1 MTTPH
6 PPQHQQD
13 PSSGTG
19 PHGADSGPGRTALD
33 AAPDR
38 DAGPSAGPPA
48 GSPTSSPAALPRPS
62 GPWSDGMGR
71 AGARAGQTL
80 LIAAVVVGVLWLL
93 LRVSVVLVAVLVA
106 LILAAA
112 VAPLVRWLVDRN
124 WSHLLATVT
133 AFLGILVVVGGVIT
147 GVVFAV
153 RSQWGT
159 LVDSAVEG
167 WGQLQTWLT
176 SGPLPI
182 DDQALNDATEQVTD
196 FLTTGDFARGLAS
209 NTLTG
214 LSAATTFLTGLVLMI
229 VVLFF
234 LLKDG
239 WKITN
244 FTLRWFR
251 DGTRAKLAESVDRS
265 SQVLGGYVR
274 GTATVAA
281 VDAVVIGAGLFIL
294 GVPLALPLAV
304 IVFIGAFIPIVG
316 ATVAGIL
323 AALVA
328 LVANG
333 PVEALIVVAIVVA
346 VNQLEGNLLQPV
358 VMGRTLSL
366 HALIVLLALT
376 VGTIVGGIFGAILAV
391 PYTAVAWTLI
401 QVWSDRY
408 QTGPDPVLG
417 EDPLDPKDRAAAKA
431 TPAQRLRYQ
440 RMRRQR
446 RRSAVP
452 GGAGPHGPAQASP
465 EVEDAGTAA
474 ADRGSQG

>member
-1 MTTPH
+1 VSTTP
-6 PPQHQQD
+6 
-13 PSSGTG
+13 
-19 PHGADSGPGRTALD
+19 
-33 AAPDR
+33 
-38 DAGPSAGPPA
+38 PPA
-48 GSPTSSPAALPRPS
+48 EHAPRPN
-62 GPWSDGMGR
+62 PWSDPLGR

-80 LIAAVVVGVLWLL
+80 LIAAVAVGLIWLL

-112 VAPLVRWLVDRN
+112 VAPLVRRLVDHG
-124 WSHLLATVT
+124 WSHLLATLT
-133 AFLGILVVVGGVIT
+133 AFLGILVLLGVLLT

-153 RSQWGT
+153 RSEWDT
-159 LVDSAVEG
+159 LVDSAIEG

-176 SGPLPI
+176 SGPLPL
-182 DDQALNDATEQVTD
+182 DAQALDDATQQVTD
-196 FLTTGDFARGLAS
+196 FVTSGNFARGLAS

-239 WKITN
+239 WKFTN

-251 DGTRAKLAESVDRS
+251 DGTRAKLAESIDRS

-281 VDAVVIGAGLFIL
+281 VDAVLIGLGLFIV
-294 GVPLALPLAV
+294 GVPLALPLALV
-304 IVFIGAFIPIVG
+304 VFIGAFIPVVG
-316 ATVAGIL
+316 ATAAGIL

-333 PVEALIVVAIVVA
+333 PVAALVVVGIVVL
-346 VNQLEGNLLQPV
+346 VNQVEGNFLQPV

-366 HALIVLLALT
+366 HALVVLLALT
-376 VGTIVGGIFGAILAV
+376 VGTIAGGIFGAILAV

-408 QTGPDPVLG
+408 QAGTDPVLG

-431 TPAQRLRYQ
+431 TPAQRLRYW
-440 RMRRQR
+440 RMRRQSQDLGAELGTV
-446 RRSAVP
+446 SAQEDREDRTDREEP
-452 GGAGPHGPAQASP
+452 ERDGTGEPARES
-465 EVEDAGTAA
+465 
-474 ADRGSQG
+474 

>member
-1 MTTPH
+1 MTPPVEPSQPDDASRNGSDRAEPAAATPDTGRNADAGDTH
-6 PPQHQQD
+6 HRV
-13 PSSGTG
+13 TG
-19 PHGADSGPGRTALD
+19 PATGADTAPAR
-33 AAPDR
+33 AA
-38 DAGPSAGPPA
+38 A
-48 GSPTSSPAALPRPS
+48 
-62 GPWSDGMGR
+62 PWSDPMGR
-71 AGARAGQTL
+71 VGARAGQTL
-80 LIAAVVVGVLWLL
+80 LIAAVVVGLIWLL

-112 VAPLVRWLVDRN
+112 VAPLVRWLVDHG
-124 WSHLLATVT
+124 WSHLLATLT
-133 AFLGILVVVGGVIT
+133 AFLGILVVVGGLLT

-153 RSQWGT
+153 RSQWDI
-159 LVDSAVEG
+159 LVASAVEG
-167 WGQLQTWLT
+167 WGQLQEWLS
-176 SGPLPI
+176 SGPLPL
-182 DDQALNDATEQVTD
+182 DDQALNDATEQVTNYV
-196 FLTTGDFARGLAS
+196 TSGNFARGLAD

-239 WKITN
+239 WKFSN

-251 DGTRAKLAESVDRS
+251 DGTRAKLAESIDRS
-265 SQVLGGYVR
+265 AQVLGGYVR

-281 VDAVVIGAGLFIL
+281 VDAVVIGAGLFFV

-316 ATVAGIL
+316 ATAAGTL

-333 PVEALIVVAIVVA
+333 PVAALIVVGIVVA
-346 VNQLEGNLLQPV
+346 VNQLEGNLLQPI

-376 VGTIVGGIFGAILAV
+376 VGTLAGGIFGAILAV

-408 QTGPDPVLG
+408 QAGPDSVLG
-417 EDPLDPKDRAAAKA
+417 EDPLDAKDRAAAKA
-431 TPAQRLRYQ
+431 TPAQRLRYW
-440 RMRRQR
+440 RMRRQQGD
-446 RRSAVP
+446 P
-452 GGAGPHGPAQASP
+452 GP
-465 EVEDAGTAA
+465 ELGTVKEQENDDAGAHA
-474 ADRGSQG
+474 RES

>member
-6 PPQHQQD
+6 APQHPQD
-13 PSSGTG
+13 PLAGTG
-19 PHGADSGPGRTALD
+19 PHRAGPGATPDGD
-33 AAPDR
+33 AE
-38 DAGPSAGPPA
+38 PA
-48 GSPTSSPAALPRPS
+48 TGSPAARPP

-106 LILAAA
+106 FILAAA
-112 VAPLVRWLVDRN
+112 VAPLVRWLVARG
-124 WSHLLATVT
+124 WSHLWATLA
-133 AFLGILVVVGGVIT
+133 AFLGILVLVGGVVT
-147 GVVFAV
+147 GVVVAV
-153 RSQWGT
+153 RNEWDALT
-159 LVDSAVEG
+159 ASAIAG
-167 WGQLQTWLT
+167 WQQLQDWIT
-176 SGPLPI
+176 SGPLPV
-182 DDQALNDATEQVTD
+182 DAGALQDVTGQVTD
-196 FLTTGDFARGLAS
+196 FLTGGEFARGLAS

-214 LSAATTFLTGLVLMI
+214 LSAATEFLTGVVLMV

-239 WKITN
+239 WKITS

-274 GTATVAA
+274 GTATVAL
-281 VDAVVIGAGLFIL
+281 VDAVLIGLGLFII

-304 IVFIGAFIPIVG
+304 IVFIGAFVPIVG

-328 LVANG
+328 LVTTG

-417 EDPLDPKDRAAAKA
+417 QDPLDPKDRASAKA

-446 RRSAVP
+446 RRSVTPAA
-452 GGAGPHGPAQASP
+452 AGSHGPAQAPP
-465 EVEDAGTAA
+465 EGDDVDAAT
-474 ADRGSQG
+474 ADRGPQG

>member
-1 MTTPH
+1 
-6 PPQHQQD
+6 
-13 PSSGTG
+13 
-19 PHGADSGPGRTALD
+19 
-33 AAPDR
+33 
-38 DAGPSAGPPA
+38 
-48 GSPTSSPAALPRPS
+48 
-62 GPWSDGMGR
+62 
-71 AGARAGQTL
+71 
-80 LIAAVVVGVLWLL
+80 V
-93 LRVSVVLVAVLVA
+93 
-106 LILAAA
+106 
-112 VAPLVRWLVDRN
+112 
-124 WSHLLATVT
+124 
-133 AFLGILVVVGGVIT
+133 
-147 GVVFAV
+147 
-153 RSQWGT
+153 
-159 LVDSAVEG
+159 
-167 WGQLQTWLT
+167 
-176 SGPLPI
+176 
-182 DDQALNDATEQVTD
+182 ATE
-196 FLTTGDFARGLAS
+196 
-209 NTLTG
+209 
-214 LSAATTFLTGLVLMI
+214 FLTGLVLMI

-251 DGTRAKLAESVDRS
+251 DGTRARLAESVDRA

-281 VDAVVIGAGLFIL
+281 VDAVLIGAGLFII

-328 LVANG
+328 LVTTG
-333 PVEALIVVAIVVA
+333 PVAALIVVGIVVA

-408 QTGPDPVLG
+408 QAGPDPVLG
-417 EDPLDPKDRAAAKA
+417 ADPLDPKDRAAAKA
-431 TPAQRLRYQ
+431 TPAQRLRYW
-440 RMRRQR
+440 RMRRQK
-446 RRSAVP
+446 AT
-452 GGAGPHGPAQASP
+452 AGPELGAVIRQEHHEAPGPES
-465 EVEDAGTAA
+465 ESS
-474 ADRGSQG
+474 ADPNP